1 MQALDLEPE
10 VGADILLIRDGK
22 VHRVAEDSRNYPLPG
37 VGEAW
42 NTFRNWVIQNHN
54 ADLDTM
60 YEPNGNPRYTPEAI
74 ALWERYTDEFVA
86 EMEG

>member
-1 MQALDLEPE
+1 
-10 VGADILLIRDGK
+10 
-22 VHRVAEDSRNYPLPG
+22 
-37 VGEAW
+37 
-42 NTFRNWVIQNHN
+42 
-54 ADLDTM
+54 M